1 MHDVMMGEMFDEYE
15 MECVNYF
22 RYTKKVEKIR
32 KVRNRNRI
40 RNRMYAVMEMDLMSE
55 EEFRVQYRMRRDI
68 FNCLLQKILPNISLS
83 ERGVING
90 NNSSGSIIQPKIKLA
105 VTLRYL
111 AGASHLDLS
120 FGYGV
125 SKSGLFNQT
134 NGIIWKTMEAINNV
148 LEISFPVDDVSKMND
163 IEIGFRKY
171 SLHRI
176 RGCVMA
182 VDGWVVRTRKPYRSE
197 VSNINCFR
205 NRKDCYGLVVIGGVD
220 SDCRFRMLSI
230 KSPGSTNDCVAWE
243 FSNHYTDIIA
253 KQLLPPQFF
262 YIGDEGFVNTN
273 NFLTPIGGNFLTPSE
288 DGFNYHLS
296 RMRQNV
302 ERDLD

>member
-176 RGCVMA
+176 RGCVILCDIKM
-182 VDGWVVRTRKPYRSE
+182 TPYNKSIKQCCVTTTE
-197 VSNINCFR
+197 VKKFALQVFC
-205 NRKDCYGLVVIGGVD
+205 VVITTSLKICISFTKFCFNMSHFSFDDV
-220 SDCRFRMLSI
+220 SSSKWSI
-230 KSPGSTNDCVAWE
+230 TITW
-243 FSNHYTDIIA
+243 I
-253 KQLLPPQFF
+253 
-262 YIGDEGFVNTN
+262 EGAT
-273 NFLTPIGGNFLTPSE
+273 
-288 DGFNYHLS
+288 
-296 RMRQNV
+296 
-302 ERDLD
+302 